1 MFGLSTILPHNA
13 TSLVPKFLVGTDCS
27 ALTTLLADQLDLS
40 RQQISLVSGN
50 SHQIDQTDPKLL
62 ADYNHF
68 LATHRI
74 DKQCRAQEAG
84 RIFVL
89 LDSNG
94 FVDRQFEQDGKL
106 KSLTITMPSTL
117 PDAATPKSKSLLSR
131 ATSAVSNKIT
141 KWTSGD
147 SVPCATM
154 EEALNAVDKTYTN
167 YRLQMAFKESMASM
181 ANSNTPPTL
190 TANQL
195 NIVQGQTVV
204 ITSANLNANDP
215 EEGATLL
222 TFTIGGVQGG
232 RFERT
237 SAAGT
242 PITTFTLQEVNN
254 NQIRF
259 VQNGTGNAPSYSVAV
274 SDGTTSTTAA
284 PATITFTTNPLLTAN
299 QLSIAQGQSVILT
312 TSNFNATDLTDPSG
326 TGLIRKLAIGLSSVG
341 RAGFGSVIS
350 FSPDGEN
357 IAFAGAP
364 PMILNTVDWS
374 LVYTSTAQNVFS
386 VVFNPAGDEI
396 ALSTGY
402 FKSIHILNATDYS
415 SVRTIT
421 AADTTCVNSAIFNPT
436 RDEIATGGCDNSI
449 KIWNVADGNL
459 VRTLSGHTGAV
470 FQVVFNPAGNQIASA
485 SDDKSI
491 KIWNAIDGNLIR
503 TLTGHTKPIYS
514 VVFNPKG
521 DKIASSGSDMTGVWN
536 VADGSLIWSSEN
548 DPLCAYAMIGGN
560 AVFTPSGDNLIF
572 GSGHV
577 RIYNVAD
584 GSLVRTLTD
593 GTTGNND
600 CLTYVAINPKGDEIV
615 AAVYYASYDGY
626 FTNIWTTHVLSF
638 FVDSVEH
645 GRFERISAAGT
656 AITTFTLGEVQN
668 NNIRFIH
675 DGSSNAPSYRVL
687 VSDGFTNTTTAI
699 ASTIS
704 FTAFQAPSITTNQI
718 TITQGQTITLSS
730 VMLNAIDAD
739 TADSDLTFTIS
750 GLQHGQF
757 KVSGST
763 ATTFTLAQ
771 IKAGAVS
778 FVHDGTATAPSYNIT
793 VSDGT
798 TTTTVAAATIS
809 FTSLQAPSIT
819 TNQITITQGQTI
831 TLSSVMLN
839 AIDADTADSDLTFT
853 ISGLQHGQFKV
864 SGSTATTFTLAQ
876 IKAGAVSFVHDGTA
890 TAPSYNITVSDGT
903 TTTTVAAATISFTSL
918 QAPSITTNQITITQ
932 GQTITLSSVMLNA
945 IDADTADSD
954 LTFTISNLQHG
965 QFKYYGVTVTNFTLQ
980 EVKNG
985 AVTFVHDGTA
995 TAPSYSITVS
1005 DGTTVTTATEAT
1017 VNFSLAPT
1025 PIPTEAIIGIG
1036 IGGTA
1041 ALVIAGVIIGCA
1053 VHKRKKAA
1061 IQNSQKPVHPES
1073 GTASAKTTELQ
1084 VLPTIS
1090 VQPALVTISE
1100 TIAIPETALPTTVSP
1115 YMPSV
1120 SAPLTLSGV
1129 SSQSA
1134 QSTQPENAVSAAH
1147 IYCTALPKTKNA
1159 VQMPSLPN
1167 IPTSMPSTLPT
1178 TDLVAVNKQV
1188 MAMEHVYCVQ
1198 PPMLQNNTSLPV
1210 ASATATISKTKALN
1224 DMSGTTEA
1232 VNTTQS
1238 TYWFNGGYKNF
1249 AEVLQALDTDTCVEL
1264 SLSTIQI
1271 RDLSAGQWSSDVR
1284 LFNTAELKQILQ
1296 ALCVTKNQ
1304 ALHSLNLTGM
1314 DLQGSEKDLAQLTIA
1329 RPDLSITPKVQDIP
1343 RVKTICDSMIVKT
1356 TSIQSSSGSANGTFN
1371 PAASMSNDPL
1381 GSVPIDLNASYVIKF
1396 QDLEMG
1402 RELGRG
1408 AFGIVYR
1415 GTWQHTD
1422 VAIKQ
1427 LQMMELSPAVKRSFM
1442 SEAQVM
1448 TSLHHPNVISF
1459 YGVCME
1465 PSHYSMVMEFAQGGS
1480 LENLLQNERP
1490 LPWSQRWQIALDI
1503 GKGLL
1508 HLHCHEPPIL
1518 HRDMKSGNV
1527 LLDEH
1532 GKAKLTDFG
1541 LAKAR
1546 SETRTMTKA
1555 GGVAGSLLWMAPE
1568 LFSGLNAKPTKAA
1581 DIFAYAV
1588 VLWEIA
1594 ARKFPYENVSS
1605 PNLIPHL
1612 VERGEREEI
1621 PEGTP
1626 TSFAKLISR
1635 CWSDRAVD
1643 RPTVDEVVRELE
1655 AHRGEIAEPSQP
1667 AQPHSCILAS
1677 SPT

>member
-819 TNQITITQGQTI
+819 TNR
-831 TLSSVMLN
+831 
-839 AIDADTADSDLTFT
+839 
-853 ISGLQHGQFKV
+853 
-864 SGSTATTFTLAQ
+864 
-876 IKAGAVSFVHDGTA
+876 
-890 TAPSYNITVSDGT
+890 
-903 TTTTVAAATISFTSL
+903 
-918 QAPSITTNQITITQ
+918 ITITQ